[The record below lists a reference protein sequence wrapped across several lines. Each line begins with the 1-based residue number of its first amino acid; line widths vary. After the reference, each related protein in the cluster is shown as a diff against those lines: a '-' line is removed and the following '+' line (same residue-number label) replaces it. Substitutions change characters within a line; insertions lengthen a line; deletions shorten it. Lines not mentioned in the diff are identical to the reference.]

1 MIATN
6 LSAGWIDKAFVWL
19 SDGPIRVPGA
29 LIWSAYAV
37 FVAGLL
43 WLLSRK
49 GIEAT
54 SNAEAAGGP
63 VVFEGV
69 NVDMARLEQE
79 LLGDKP
85 SSDLGGRIMTNSRKG
100 DSEAR
105 LT

>member
-6 LSAGWIDKAFVWL
+6 LSAGSINKACVWL

-29 LIWSAYAV
+29 LIWSAYVV

-43 WLLSRK
+43 WLLSRR

-54 SNAEAAGGP
+54 SKAEAADGP

-85 SSDLGGRIMTNSRKG
+85 SSDLGGRMTNSRKG

>member
-19 SDGPIRVPGA
+19 SDRPISIPGA
-29 LIWSAYAV
+29 LVWCGYV
-37 FVAGLL
+37 LFVALL
-43 WLLSRK
+43 FWLLSRK

-54 SNAEAAGGP
+54 SNAEAADGP

-79 LLGDKP
+79 LLGVSEKDV
-85 SSDLGGRIMTNSRKG
+85 GGVAHPFG
-100 DSEAR
+100 R
-105 LT
+105 LV